1 MTPPLARPA
10 LEQALYSHPEVI
22 FPLATL
28 LLAACLKF
36 SVARPVT
43 RITALESVFELPVD
57 IMFLALS
64 LLAGGI
70 ITQIIDAIDG
80 FVTCVIFISITIIV
94 CLLWRQSQNFL
105 TQERIAVSATF
116 CIIGYSF
123 SIACIM
129 WSIMSL
135 T

>member
-1 MTPPLARPA
+1 M
-10 LEQALYSHPEVI
+10 
-22 FPLATL
+22 
-28 LLAACLKF
+28 KF

-94 CLLWRQSQNFL
+94 CLLWRQSQNLL